1 MSRVRTLFL
10 IAALAALTTVFAA
23 CGSSDGGGSDESP
36 QDVLQGA
43 SFEGIENADLDVSLT
58 VKATGDEGGDVDVSL
73 SGPFQSRG
81 KEELPELE
89 LTAEATG
96 NSSGEDID
104 FDGGVVLL
112 PNKAFVT
119 YEGTTYEVDSTTF
132 GFVQSAIE
140 QAQNEAGGA
149 DETTACQEAATE
161 TLKPGDFLENA
172 ANEGGADVGGTETT
186 KVSGDLDVAGAVDTL
201 TEVLENP
208 ACSSQLEAAGPLP
221 LNELDDASTEIEQAL
236 KTAHADVYVGEDK
249 IIRRITAEFEIAP
262 EGSDEKVEIELD
274 VTLNGV
280 NEGQEI
286 TAPED
291 AEPLE
296 GLFDKLG
303 VDPLELLQATQNGG
317 LGALL
322 EGSSPENA
330 IPDLG
335 GSGSESGG
343 SGKSEGSGSG
353 GGSGGSGESGIQLP
367 KGVPDPGEIAAKQK
381 KYLDCLKSAS
391 TPVDLQ
397 NCAKLIQ

>member
-1 MSRVRTLFL
+1 LSRVRTLSL
-10 IAALAALTTVFAA
+10 IAALAAMTMVFAS
-23 CGSSDGGGSDESP
+23 CGSSDGGSSDESP
-36 QDVLQGA
+36 QDVLKGA

-58 VKATGDEGGDVDVSL
+58 VSASGDEGGDVDVSL
-73 SGPFQSRG
+73 TGPFQSRG
-81 KEELPELE
+81 KKELPELD

-104 FDGGVVLL
+104 FEGGVVLL
-112 PNKAFVT
+112 PNKAFIE

-132 GFVQSAIE
+132 GFAQSAIE

-149 DETTACQEAATE
+149 EETTACQEAATE
-161 TLKPGDFLENA
+161 VLKPGDFVDGL
-172 ANEGGADVGGTETT
+172 ANDGSADVGGTETT
-186 KVSGDLDVAGAVDTL
+186 KVSGDLDVSGAIDALSELV
-201 TEVLENP
+201 ENP

-221 LNELDDASTEIEQAL
+221 LNELDDAKAEIEKAL

-262 EGSDEKVEIELD
+262 EGSDEKVDVELD

-286 TAPED
+286 SAPED

-296 GLFDKLG
+296 GLFQKLG
-303 VDPLELLQATQNGG
+303 VNPLELLQATQGGNG
-317 LGALL
+317 LGGLL
-322 EGSSPENA
+322 EGITGESV
-330 IPDLG
+330 PDLG
-335 GSGSESGG
+335 GSGSGG
-343 SGKSEGSGSG
+343 SGKGEGPGAGNG
-353 GGSGGSGESGIQLP
+353 GGSGDTGIQLP
-367 KGVPDPGEIAAKQK
+367 KGVPDPGQIAAKQK
-381 KYLDCLKSAS
+381 KYLNCIKAAS